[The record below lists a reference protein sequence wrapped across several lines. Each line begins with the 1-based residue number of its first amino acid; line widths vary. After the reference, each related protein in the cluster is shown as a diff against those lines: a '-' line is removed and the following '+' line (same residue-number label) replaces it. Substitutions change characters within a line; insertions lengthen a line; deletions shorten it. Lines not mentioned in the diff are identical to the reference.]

1 MAYQTVNP
9 ANNQLIKTYPAHS
22 DADVEAALQQ
32 ADALYHSAWAK
43 GDIEPRLA
51 VLHKLADLI
60 DSRVEDLAKIAS
72 QEMGKLIKQ
81 SRGEV
86 KLCAQIARYYA
97 DNAKSMLAPVK
108 YPSEL
113 GEAWVEHH
121 PIGVL
126 LAVEPWNFP
135 YYQLMRVLGAK
146 PGGREPGYRQTR
158 QHRAALCGD
167 LCSSGARGRR
177 TGRGVDQS
185 VYLSGSGGEDYRRRP
200 CAGGGADR
208 VGKSRQRG
216 GGAGGASILRNRP
229 RTGRQRCVCG
239 AR

>member
-60 DSRVEDLAKIAS
+60 DSRAEELAKIAS
-72 QEMGKLIKQ
+72 QDMGKLIKQ

-97 DNAKSMLAPVK
+97 DNAKSLLAPVK

-113 GEAWVEHH
+113 GDAWVEHH

-126 LAVEPWNFP
+126 MAVEPWNFP
-135 YYQLMRVLGAK
+135 I
-146 PGGREPGYRQTR
+146 T
-158 QHRAALCGD
+158 
-167 LCSSGARGRR
+167 S
-177 TGRGVDQS
+177 
-185 VYLSGSGGEDYRRRP
+185 
-200 CAGGGADR
+200 
-208 VGKSRQRG
+208 
-216 GGAGGASILRNRP
+216 
-229 RTGRQRCVCG
+229 
-239 AR
+239 

>member
-22 DADVEAALQQ
+22 DADVEAALRQ

-97 DNAKSMLAPVK
+97 DNAKSFLAPVK

-135 YYQLMRVLGAK
+135 YYQLMRVLA
-146 PGGREPGYRQTR
+146 
-158 QHRAALCGD
+158 
-167 LCSSGARGRR
+167 
-177 TGRGVDQS
+177 
-185 VYLSGSGGEDYRRRP
+185 
-200 CAGGGADR
+200 
-208 VGKSRQRG
+208 
-216 GGAGGASILRNRP
+216 
-229 RTGRQRCVCG
+229 
-239 AR
+239 

>member
-32 ADALYHSAWAK
+32 ADALYHSASGK

-60 DSRVEDLAKIAS
+60 DSRAEELAKIAS

-97 DNAKSMLAPVK
+97 DNAKSFLAPVK
-108 YPSEL
+108 YPPN
-113 GEAWVEHH
+113 WVK
-121 PIGVL
+121 PGLSTIPLASYWRWSRGTSL
-126 LAVEPWNFP
+126 LPADSRPC
-135 YYQLMRVLGAK
+135 AK
-146 PGGREPGYRQTR
+146 PGGR
-158 QHRAALCGD
+158 
-167 LCSSGARGRR
+167 
-177 TGRGVDQS
+177 
-185 VYLSGSGGEDYRRRP
+185 
-200 CAGGGADR
+200 
-208 VGKSRQRG
+208 
-216 GGAGGASILRNRP
+216 
-229 RTGRQRCVCG
+229 
-239 AR
+239 